1 MITKAT
7 YSKELLT
14 YPSKL
19 AFLGVL
25 DLIFD
30 YLPFEDLER
39 VAGVWKFFWYTAFLD
54 KLFEKYET
62 QNQTFIHDEKIES
75 KQVLILDIINLKPF
89 FLKVY
94 QRIDIIKGFYLNF
107 PFKRSKLIT

>member
-89 FLKVY
+89 LLKSLSKNRY
-94 QRIDIIKGFYLNF
+94 YKRIL
-107 PFKRSKLIT
+107 FKLSFQKE